1 MINDNLNPYDKNL
14 STVFKTLS
22 KTVKGN
28 ATAESALQLLKEHVN
43 RKTPKSR
50 VKTAKTYGIE
60 PTDIVS
66 QSADYIGG
74 ERTPRSININQ
85 VIEGIGSSGRTVAIL
100 KKELGICEGDLNY
113 YKRWGYINI
122 ASSKGVA

>member
-1 MINDNLNPYDKNL
+1 MNDTLNPYDKNL

-22 KTVKGN
+22 KKVKGDT
-28 ATAESALQLLKEHVN
+28 TAESALQLLKEHVN

-50 VKTAKTYGIE
+50 VKTAKTYGIS
-60 PTDIVS
+60 PTDVVS
-66 QSADYIGG
+66 QSADYVIGA
-74 ERTPRSININQ
+74 RTPRSVNINQ

-122 ASSKGVA
+122 TSPKEVA

>member
-1 MINDNLNPYDKNL
+1 MNDNLNPYDKNL
-14 STVFKTLS
+14 STVFKTLT
-22 KTVKGN
+22 KKVKGDT
-28 ATAESALQLLKEHVN
+28 TAESALQLLKEHVN

-66 QSADYIGG
+66 QSADYVIGA
-74 ERTPRSININQ
+74 RTPRAVNINQ

-113 YKRWGYINI
+113 YKRWGYINSS
-122 ASSKGVA
+122 SSKGVA

>member
-1 MINDNLNPYDKNL
+1 MNDTLNPYDKNL

-22 KTVKGN
+22 KKVKGDT
-28 ATAESALQLLKEHVN
+28 TAESALQLLKEHVN

-50 VKTAKTYGIE
+50 VKTAKTYGIS
-60 PTDIVS
+60 PTDVVS
-66 QSADYIGG
+66 QSADYVIGA
-74 ERTPRSININQ
+74 RTPRSVNINQ
-85 VIEGIGSSGRTVAIL
+85 VIEGIGSSGRTVATL

-122 ASSKGVA
+122 TSPKEVA

>member
-50 VKTAKTYGIE
+50 VETAKTYGIK
-60 PTDIVS
+60 PTDIVT
-66 QSADYIGG
+66 QSADYVAG
-74 ERTPRSININQ
+74 EKTPRSVNILQ
-85 VIEGIGSSGRTVAIL
+85 MVEGIGGTGRSVEIV
-100 KKELGICEGDLNY
+100 KKELGICEANLDYLRKWKY
-113 YKRWGYINI
+113 VNI
-122 ASSKGVA
+122 TSSEGVA